1 MDKTKSCFFSLACL
15 VIDFEHFL
23 ISETENKQQ
32 QTCRNM
38 SKLDADNMGTA
49 ENLTTYK

>member
-1 MDKTKSCFFSLACL
+1 MRQRAAFFSLACL

-38 SKLDADNMGTA
+38 PKLDADNMGTA
-49 ENLTTYK
+49 ENLTTCK